1 MASIQSYDLTLASGK
16 VERRHRAFYRDA
28 AGRNVGRV
36 FKTKRDAEAFLK
48 SVVVQEAS
56 GRLGDSRAGRRT
68 FQALWD
74 ERHAAKPFAA
84 NTLELES
91 YVGRVVLPL
100 IGNRPIGPIDAATV
114 ERVVGHFDG
123 PAMRDKARRV
133 LSAVFGFAVERNWL
147 AVNPAKRPKSST
159 TRQERIDRGQSSAK
173 KADRY
178 LDDDQLARLLAEI
191 PDRYKAL
198 VELMARVGLR
208 PGEAYALRVGK
219 LDPIRRTLLVDKSV
233 EGFTKT
239 GEPRT
244 VTLPTVVAESLVEH
258 VARYSRPKDPEALIF
273 PNRNGRML
281 DRDAFRHVFQRASV
295 RAGVN
300 HGLSPNHLRHTAA
313 AFAIHHGA
321 SVYDVQRMLGHSK
334 PSITLDTYGHIWDQS
349 GRRLAERLDAAIRE
363 SEVQPKEGAEA
374 VSLR

>member
-1 MASIQSYDLTLASGK
+1 VASIQSYDLTLASGK

-36 FKTKRDAEAFLK
+36 FKTKRDAEAFLR
-48 SVVVQEAS
+48 SVVVQEVS
-56 GRLGDSRAGRRT
+56 GTLGDSRAGRKT
-68 FQALWD
+68 FQALWED
-74 ERHAAKPFAA
+74 RHAAKPFAA
-84 NTLELES
+84 STLELEG
-91 YVGRVVLPL
+91 YIGRVALPL
-100 IGNRPIGPIDAATV
+100 IGNRPIGAIDTAAV
-114 ERVVGHFDG
+114 ERVLGHFNG
-123 PAMRDKARRV
+123 PSMKDKARRV
-133 LSAVFGFAVERNWL
+133 LSAVFGFAVENRWL

-178 LDDDQLARLLAEI
+178 LNDDQLARLLVEI

-208 PGEAYALRVGK
+208 PGEAYALKVGK
-219 LDPIRRTLLVDKSV
+219 VDPVRRTLLVDESV

-244 VTLPTVVAESLVEH
+244 VTLPAVVAESVVEH
-258 VARYSRPKDPEALIF
+258 VARYSKPKDPAALIF
-273 PNRNGRML
+273 PNRNGKML
-281 DRDAFRHVFQRASV
+281 NRDAFRHVFQRASV

-334 PSITLDTYGHIWDQS
+334 PSITLDVYGHIWDQS
-349 GRRLAERLDAAIRE
+349 GQRLAEKLDAAIRQGE
-363 SEVQPKEGAEA
+363 IQPKDAEV
-374 VSLR
+374 VSIRR